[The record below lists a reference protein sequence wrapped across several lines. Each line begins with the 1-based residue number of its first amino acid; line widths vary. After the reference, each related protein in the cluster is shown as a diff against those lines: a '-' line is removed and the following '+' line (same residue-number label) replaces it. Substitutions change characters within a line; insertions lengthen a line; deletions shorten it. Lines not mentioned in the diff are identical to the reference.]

1 MVIGKAGHRS
11 DGYCNRGDWQEITSA
26 ERFAL
31 SHRSRSTVWACCRI
45 SRLLTR
51 IKPAAPKT
59 SSRAEIMLKT
69 NIRSMGMGR
78 PSRGGPGLEVVGRT
92 EAAYRRPGDGV
103 EKAGMI

>member
-11 DGYCNRGDWQEITSA
+11 DGYCNREDWQEITSA

-59 SSRAEIMLKT
+59 SSRAEIMLK
-69 NIRSMGMGR
+69 IMYDPWAWADPRGAAPALRSWEGPR
-78 PSRGGPGLEVVGRT
+78 PLTAGLEM
-92 EAAYRRPGDGV
+92 ELRRP
-103 EKAGMI
+103 A